1 MLAKYW
7 RLRFRW
13 VADQTLTYANAAR
26 VDVAM
31 IPWKMT
37 TGAMAHGSEI
47 TDDMGFTSGTIVT
60 TGETEG
66 DVQDNSSNLF
76 MGIKGTFKIIA
87 DVSSTDGNGY
97 LYVEE
102 STDNSVWPSD
112 QADFDIV
119 LDLRLVSV
127 LTLSTD
133 AVDEGRATNFE
144 F

>member
-7 RLRFRW
+7 RLRFKW
-13 VADQTLTYANAAR
+13 VADQTLTYASAAR

-37 TGAMAHGSEI
+37 SGAMAYGSEI

-76 MGIKGTFKIIA
+76 LGIKGTFKIIA

-102 STDNSVWPSD
+102 STDNSIWPSD
-112 QADFDIV
+112 QADFDTA

>member
-7 RLRFRW
+7 RLRVKW

-37 TGAMAHGSEI
+37 SGAMAYGSEI
-47 TDDMGFTSGTIVT
+47 TDDMGFTAGTIT
-60 TGETEG
+60 TGSETES

-87 DVSSTDGNGY
+87 DVNSTDGNGF
-97 LYVEE
+97 LYIEE
-102 STDNSVWPSD
+102 STDNSIWPSD
-112 QADFDIV
+112 QADFDID

-133 AVDEGRATNFE
+133 AEDEGRATNFE

>member
-1 MLAKYW
+1 MLAKFW
-7 RLRFRW
+7 RLRFKW
-13 VADQTLTYANAAR
+13 VADQTLTYVNAAR

-37 TGAMAHGSEI
+37 SGAMAYGSEI
-47 TDDMGFTSGTIVT
+47 TDDMGFTSGTIT
-60 TGETEG
+60 TGSETEG
-66 DVQDNSSNLF
+66 DVQLNATNLF

-87 DVSSTDGNGY
+87 DVSGTNGNGF
-97 LYVEE
+97 LYIEE
-102 STDNSVWPSD
+102 STDNSIWPSD
-112 QADFDIV
+112 QADFDID

-133 AVDEGRATNFE
+133 AEDEGRATNFE